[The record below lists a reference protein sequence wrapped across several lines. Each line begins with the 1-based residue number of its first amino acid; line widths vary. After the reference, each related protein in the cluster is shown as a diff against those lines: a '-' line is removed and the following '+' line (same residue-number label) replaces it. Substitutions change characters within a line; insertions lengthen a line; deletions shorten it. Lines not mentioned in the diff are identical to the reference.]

1 MIRRFSL
8 MAFTFWRRI
17 LPALAGIL
25 CVTGVFG
32 ASDGGTPPANVDALL
47 QGVAERAKIPGMV
60 AVVLRGD
67 RIVAQGA
74 AGVRRKGG
82 AERVTLDDQ
91 FQIGSCTKAM
101 TATLAAM
108 LIEQG
113 KLDWDS
119 TLGGL
124 FGDVVAEMDPAW
136 RTVSLRQVM
145 AHRAG
150 LTDHSLLMVRSFLL
164 AKGVFV
170 EQRRRYVASMLSKAP
185 DYAPGSRFVYSSSDY
200 VLLGSALEKVTGI
213 PWEALMRERLFRP
226 LGMASAGFGPPGIAG
241 AVDEPWGHG
250 PRRLLYLFMPGDDD
264 VAFDPGRK
272 DADYPLV
279 YGPAGSVHVS
289 VIDWAKFVSF
299 QLLGDPS
306 NPHRRTSLLSA
317 DSFAK
322 LHLPAPGES
331 YCGGWFIDRKPWARG
346 PRQGDT
352 GRVFYHQGDN
362 GRWNCVTWVAPE
374 IDFAVLVA
382 CNRARMWGPVDNAA
396 SELVHAYSRDKGPG
410 PGG

>member
-1 MIRRFSL
+1 
-8 MAFTFWRRI
+8 
-17 LPALAGIL
+17 
-25 CVTGVFG
+25 
-32 ASDGGTPPANVDALL
+32 
-47 QGVAERAKIPGMV
+47 MV

-74 AGVRRKGG
+74 AGVRRKDG

-108 LIEQG
+108 LIEEG

-119 TLGGL
+119 TVGGI
-124 FGDVVAEMDPAW
+124 FGDEAAGMDPAW
-136 RTVSLRQVM
+136 RTVTLRQVL

-164 AKGVFV
+164 ARGSFV
-170 EQRRRYVASMLSKAP
+170 EQRRRYVAAILSHAP
-185 DYAPGSRFVYSSSDY
+185 EYPPGSRFVYSSSGY
-200 VLLGSALEKVTGI
+200 VLIGSALEKVTGI
-213 PWEALMRERLFRP
+213 PWEELMRERLFRP
-226 LGMASAGFGPPGIAG
+226 LGIASGGFGPPGTPG

-250 PRRLLYLFMPGDDD
+250 PRRVMYLLMPGDGDI
-264 VAFDPGRK
+264 AFDPGRR

-279 YGPAGSVHVS
+279 YGPAGSAHMS

-306 NPHRRTSLLSA
+306 NPHRKTALLTEE
-317 DSFAK
+317 SFSR
-322 LHLPAPGES
+322 LHIPAPGES
-331 YCGGWFIDRKPWARG
+331 YCGGWFIDRKPWAKG
-346 PRQGDT
+346 PRPGDT

-362 GRWNCVTWVAPE
+362 GRWNCVAWVAPE

-382 CNRARMWGPVDNAA
+382 CNRARMWTPVDEAA
-396 SELVHAYSRDKGPG
+396 SALVHNFAKSDRI
-410 PGG
+410 